1 MHRGSSGAW
10 DEVPEDVYDI
20 GVVQLLI
27 PRRTKT
33 TALYQAGSCS
43 AIKVSRSIFVDNQS
57 CLLT

>member
-1 MHRGSSGAW
+1 MKKKK
-10 DEVPEDVYDI
+10 VPEDVYDI